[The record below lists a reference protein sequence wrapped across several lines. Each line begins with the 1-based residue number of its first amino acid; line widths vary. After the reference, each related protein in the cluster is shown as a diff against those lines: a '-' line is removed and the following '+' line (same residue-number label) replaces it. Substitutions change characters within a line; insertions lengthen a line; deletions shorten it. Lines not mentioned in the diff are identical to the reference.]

1 MSEFMHYPESML
13 IVMCRIEILGIDTE
27 HTGEFILTYFPDMEI
42 FDFTFPVSLY
52 LCSDFFYDRIISG
65 PVYEDSGSVSQ
76 EKIGPT
82 KDEY

>member
-1 MSEFMHYPESML
+1 MSEFMHYHESML

-27 HTGEFILTYFPDMEI
+27 HTGEFILAYFPDMEI
-42 FDFTFPVSLY
+42 FDFTASISFDFSSYFLY
-52 LCSDFFYDRIISG
+52 NRIIHR
-65 PVYEDSGSVSQ
+65 PIYEDNRSISQ